1 MNLEELLQEARSG
14 NMVAQY
20 DLAMHYGKLLKETE
34 DEDEIYKS
42 SLDAML
48 WLKKSAQQ
56 GYGPAVEAIRE
67 LEGKPAAE
75 AERAG
80 AKAEPAP
87 VYAASD
93 PEPVYAAP
101 DPGPEILPEV
111 AAEPEILRGP
121 DVDEETAAAVAA
133 AVQQSTAELTGTK
146 VPARPASRAAY
157 APAERRSAPVQVPR
171 EHFFSS
177 TTNLAV
183 FCMLVVSLLL
193 NILLLVFLFRM
204 SREAR
209 SIPPVQPSAAVM
221 EVTPSP
227 TPSASPNPT
236 PTETPAPTET
246 PEPTPEVTPEPFW
259 LDLSKYPKLEMK
271 PSEDELYDD
280 YVYYLVTADTLNMRA
295 GPDVRYERLRTVPGM
310 SKVGAVSK
318 YGTWYL
324 VSFEEDMGWVAGEY
338 LTSNLNY
345 QMPVS
350 TTAPSSSSG
359 NLRTWD

>member
-34 DEDEIYKS
+34 DEDEIYKY

-67 LEGKPAAE
+67 LEGKPAAVE
-75 AERAG
+75 AERAS

-87 VYAASD
+87 VFAA
-93 PEPVYAAP
+93 PEPEP
-101 DPGPEILPEV
+101 EPEILPEV

-133 AVQQSTAELTGTK
+133 AVQQSTAELTGTRS
-146 VPARPASRAAY
+146 PSRPASRAAY
-157 APAERRSAPVQVPR
+157 APAERRSAPAQAPR

-183 FCMLVVSLLL
+183 FCMLVISLLL

-209 SIPPVQPSAAVM
+209 SIPPAQPTSAVM
-221 EVTPSP
+221 EVSPSP
-227 TPSASPNPT
+227 TPTVSPSPT

-295 GPDVRYERLRTVPGM
+295 GPDVRYERLRTIPGM

-324 VSFEEDMGWVAGEY
+324 ISYEEDMGWVSGEY

-359 NLRTWD
+359 DLRTWD